1 MISMAGAPALAA
13 HAVHVAARGAA
24 AVPAAAPRPAS
35 NTVTLADFYNQPWW
49 MILLKAVVI
58 FLFLMLMTLFAIW
71 AERRIIGRMQQRL
84 GPNRAGPFGLLQSLM
99 DGIKLPLKEDIV
111 PRNVD
116 KLLFWIA
123 PAIAVIPAFISF
135 AIIPFGPE
143 VSIFGV
149 RTPLQLT
156 DLPVA
161 VLLVLAMSSIG
172 VYGIVLAGWAS
183 VSPYPLLGGLRSSA
197 QVVSYEIAMALS
209 FVAVFLYAGSLSTSA
224 IVNAQASGN
233 EFHLGGAPLH
243 YPSWFAV
250 LLFPSFVI
258 YLITMVGETNRL
270 PFDLPEGEGELVG
283 GFHTEYSSLKFALFY
298 LAEYINMTTVAALA
312 TTLFLGGWRAPWPV
326 SVWPGA
332 NSGWWPLLW
341 FLAKV
346 LILLFGFV
354 WLRGTLP
361 RIRYDQLMAFG
372 WKILIPASL
381 AWILM
386 IATIRVWRQHGGST
400 PVYIV
405 GGAILGLLLL
415 LAWAGDVAA
424 EKRRAAAAPATETAA
439 ASGGAPGAVP
449 ASGAAASAPATVGA
463 GTGGSGGFPV
473 PPLDLPHYHGV
484 GVAASPGGTP
494 SDPDAVP
501 RGTVKEVTG
510 A

>member
-1 MISMAGAPALAA
+1 
-13 HAVHVAARGAA
+13 
-24 AVPAAAPRPAS
+24 
-35 NTVTLADFYNQPWW
+35 
-49 MILLKAVVI
+49 MILLKVVVL
-58 FLFLMLMTLFAIW
+58 FVFLMVVTLFMIW
-71 AERRIIGRMQQRL
+71 AERRVIGRMQQRP

-99 DGIKLPLKEDIV
+99 DGLKLPLKEDIV
-111 PRNVD
+111 PRTVD
-116 KLLFWIA
+116 KLLFWMA

-149 RTPLQLT
+149 RTPLQVT
-156 DLPVA
+156 DLPVG
-161 VLLVLAMSSIG
+161 VLLVLAMSSMG
-172 VYGIVLAGWAS
+172 VYGIVLAGWSSA
-183 VSPYPLLGGLRSSA
+183 SPYSLLGGLRSSA

-209 FVAVFLYAGSLSTSA
+209 FVAVFLYAGSLSTTA
-224 IVNAQASGN
+224 IVTAQAHGAP
-233 EFHLGGAPLH
+233 FHLFGVTLH
-243 YPSWFAV
+243 YPSWFGV
-250 LLFPSFVI
+250 LLLPSFVI

-312 TTLFLGGWRAPWPV
+312 TTLFLGGWRAPWPI
-326 SVWPGA
+326 SVWSAA
-332 NSGWWPLLW
+332 NTGWWPLLW

-346 LILLFGFV
+346 GILLFCFI

-372 WKILIPASL
+372 WKVLIPVSL

-386 IATIRVWRQHGGST
+386 IATIRVWRQHGGSA

-405 GGAILGLLLL
+405 GGAILAALLLL
-415 LAWAGDVAA
+415 GWAGDVAA
-424 EKRRAAAAPATETAA
+424 ERRRAAVAQAEAEDEAA
-439 ASGGAPGAVP
+439 AGEARP
-449 ASGAAASAPATVGA
+449 AGEWAA
-463 GTGGSGGFPV
+463 GFPV

-484 GVAASPGGTP
+484 GVDVRDAGSPAGHGAGQHGAGQHGAGQHGAGQHGVTQDGP
-494 SDPDAVP
+494 
-501 RGTVKEVTG
+501 VKEVTG